1 MIDNIPDMGEFDPA
15 AWELFL
21 RKMIGFNF
29 KVFGISQRSADSS
42 ENNDGSL
49 KKLCLWNGT
58 QNGLHSMMEFQKKMK
73 KLTEESRS
81 QFQFEHEMK

>member
-1 MIDNIPDMGEFDPA
+1 MTLQDMGEFDPST
-15 AWELFL
+15 WECFL
-21 RKMIGFNF
+21 RKMIAYNF